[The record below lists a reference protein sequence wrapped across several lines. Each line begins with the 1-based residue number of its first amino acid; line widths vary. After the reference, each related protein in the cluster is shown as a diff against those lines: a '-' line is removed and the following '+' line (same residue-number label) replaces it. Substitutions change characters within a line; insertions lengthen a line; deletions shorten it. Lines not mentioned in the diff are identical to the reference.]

1 MDIDAKLR
9 PWLLAKILF
18 ERTDEEHFL
27 TTAQLMR
34 ILEVEFDMP
43 THRTTIGADIEM
55 LKGLGLDIQMT
66 KSTQNRYYFGKRYFD
81 DAEMRLMI
89 DALASCKFI
98 PAGQSKKLI
107 AKISA
112 LAGRRGE
119 KLVRNVSVERRIK
132 GTNKKI
138 MAIIDAINEAI
149 NRKKQIAFRYY
160 EYNEKKQKKLR
171 RDGHRYCFSPY
182 RLVWNGDFY
191 YVVGRYGKYES
202 MTSFRVDRMAAPP
215 EILEEDAVPLEKGFD
230 MERHINTM
238 QHMFNSERKRVRL
251 ICDNSVMDAIVDRFG
266 EKVDTFL
273 RGDGSFEAV
282 VEVAVNNVLFAW
294 IVGFGGKV
302 KVAGPDEVAEE
313 YREFLRKAWEAES
326 NLKPQEETLKS

>member
-18 ERTDEEHFL
+18 ERTDAEHFL

-34 ILEVEFDMP
+34 ILETEFNMP

-55 LKGLGLDIQMT
+55 LNGLGMDIQMT
-66 KSTQNRYYFGKRYFD
+66 KSTQNRYFFGKRYFD

-98 PAGQSKKLI
+98 PAAQSRKII

-112 LAGRRGE
+112 LAGKNASD

-138 MAIIDAINEAI
+138 MSIIDAINDAI
-149 NRKKQIAFRYY
+149 NQKKQISFQYF
-160 EYNEKKQKKLR
+160 EYDEKKHRKPR
-171 RDGHRYCFSPY
+171 YDGYKYHMSPY
-182 RLVWNGDFY
+182 KLVWNGDFY
-191 YVVGRYGKYES
+191 YVIGWYEKYGKL
-202 MTSFRVDRMAAPP
+202 MSFRVDRMVSAP
-215 EILEEDAVPLEKGFD
+215 EIMEDAAIPLEKGFD
-230 MERHINTM
+230 LERHINTM

-273 RGDGSFEAV
+273 RGDGTFECDT
-282 VEVAVNNVLFAW
+282 EVTVNNVLFSW

-302 KVAGPDEVAEE
+302 KVAGPDDVVEA
-313 YREFLRKAWEAES
+313 YKEFVRKAWEAV
-326 NLKPQEETLKS
+326 Q